1 MTVRAT
7 VFRGPYAVELRDDLP
22 VPRLH
27 GSRDAVVRVTA
38 SAICGTDLHPY
49 RGELLGF
56 GAGTVLG
63 HEFVGVVEDAG
74 DEVAHLAGRR
84 VVASDLVACGR
95 CRMCRK
101 GWHYQCPEVTLFGY
115 STVVGRS
122 IDGGQADYVTVP
134 FADVVL
140 APCPDELTDEQAL
153 LTGDVLATGYI
164 AAERAEIPL
173 GGTVAVI
180 GAGTVGLLAGMC
192 ARARGAG
199 AVVVADPSAARRAAA
214 VDCGFLAA
222 SPEQL
227 GALVAEASYGLG
239 AQSVIEAVGSDAALR
254 LAVETAAPRGTVV
267 AVGAHH
273 SAAAPLNSGSAF
285 GRELTL
291 RFAVGDPISVRDEV
305 FALVRTGRVDP
316 SAVISHRLPLMEVEH
331 GYEIFDRR
339 EATKVVLVCGD
350 VDG

>member
-1 MTVRAT
+1 MRGT
-7 VFRGPYAVELRDDLP
+7 VFRGPYQVELRDLP
-22 VPRLH
+22 VPRVRDA
-27 GSRDAVVRVTA
+27 RDAVVRVTA

-49 RGELLGF
+49 RGELPEF
-56 GAGTVLG
+56 DVGTVLG
-63 HEFVGVVEDAG
+63 HEFVGVVEEAG
-74 DEVAHLAGRR
+74 DEVAHLVGQR

-95 CRMCRK
+95 CRMCRL
-101 GWHYQCPEVTLFGY
+101 GWHYQCHEATLFGY

-140 APCPDELTDEQAL
+140 TPCPDELTDEQAL
-153 LTGDVLATGYI
+153 FAGDVLATGYI
-164 AAERAEIPL
+164 AAERAQIPL

-192 ARARGAG
+192 AQARGAA
-199 AVVVADPSAARRAAA
+199 AVVIADPSPARRAAA
-214 VDCGFLAA
+214 ARCGFSAA

-227 GALVAEASYGLG
+227 AATIADASSGRG

-254 LAVETAAPRGTVV
+254 LAVESTAPRGTIV

-273 SAAAPLNSGSAF
+273 SDAAPLDAGRAF

-291 RFAVGDPISVRDEV
+291 RFAVGDPIAVWDEV
-305 FALVRTGRVDP
+305 FALVRAGRVDP
-316 SAVISHRLPLMEVEH
+316 TTVISHRLPLAEVEC
-331 GYEIFDRR
+331 GYQLFDRK

-350 VDG
+350 VAG